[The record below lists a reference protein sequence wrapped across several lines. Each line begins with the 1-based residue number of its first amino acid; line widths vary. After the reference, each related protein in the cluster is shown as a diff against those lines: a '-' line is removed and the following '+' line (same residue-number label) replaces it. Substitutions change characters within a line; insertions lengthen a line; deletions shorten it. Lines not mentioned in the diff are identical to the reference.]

1 MSCIVAMIMM
11 RTIRRDLQR
20 YEQLLVDG
28 GERGGAGRETGRM
41 PGRGRIQRGWGL
53 QSTAI
58 WSVLAA
64 ALLVDGST
72 WAGKIWLLPA
82 AATTCMPCPPPP
94 SLPAGQGQD
103 VEESGWKMVSGDVF
117 RAPSS
122 PLSLCVQ
129 IGSGVQILASG
140 FITLLFAALGFL
152 SPASRGSLLTGALV
166 MYLLL
171 SVAAGYAAVW
181 LWGLVNRSYEGW
193 FKVGV
198 G

>member
-1 MSCIVAMIMM
+1 
-11 RTIRRDLQR
+11 
-20 YEQLLVDG
+20 
-28 GERGGAGRETGRM
+28 
-41 PGRGRIQRGWGL
+41 
-53 QSTAI
+53 
-58 WSVLAA
+58 
-64 ALLVDGST
+64 
-72 WAGKIWLLPA
+72 
-82 AATTCMPCPPPP
+82 
-94 SLPAGQGQD
+94 
-103 VEESGWKMVSGDVF
+103 MVSGDVF

-152 SPASRGSLLTGALV
+152 SPASRGSLVTAALV

-193 FKVGV
+193 FKVGHART
-198 G
+198 GAQEFKGRSNDKARQLCMLDHHPALRE